1 MPKWWRAFIYLFF
14 TDSNF
19 EKLDINLPSE
29 STDGVLEVK
38 KSEEGNFVG
47 SAFFLRIPWGAVA
60 GESLEGVL
68 LECFE
73 LLLGMG
79 GLWSSD
85 ATSPAKCLGSF
96 LQKKDF

>member
-1 MPKWWRAFIYLFF
+1 MRNYRSIRNL
-14 TDSNF
+14 N
-19 EKLDINLPSE
+19 INIPSE
-29 STDGVLEVK
+29 STDGVFEVK
-38 KSEEGNFVG
+38 ISEEWNLAG
-47 SAFFLRIPWGAVA
+47 SAFFLRIPWGAVV

-68 LECFE
+68 LECFK

-96 LQKKDF
+96 LQINK

>member
-1 MPKWWRAFIYLFF
+1 MA
-14 TDSNF
+14 
-19 EKLDINLPSE
+19 
-29 STDGVLEVK
+29 
-38 KSEEGNFVG
+38 G

-68 LECFE
+68 LECFK

-96 LQKKDF
+96 LQKKKNKKLLIIFYIEAHNKGES